1 MQLHPLGTGDIMEL
15 GKCIAQSNFLSFFSH
30 SQYLEIKI
38 TCLKACISG
47 DAVSVN
53 LEIKERV
60 EAQPQCIPGVAV
72 PVDQESIK
80 AL

>member
-1 MQLHPLGTGDIMEL
+1 MHCTIKLVI
-15 GKCIAQSNFLSFFSH
+15 FLTLAVSGN
-30 SQYLEIKI
+30 QDNLPEG
-38 TCLKACISG
+38 ISG

-60 EAQPQCIPGVAV
+60 EAQLPQCIPGVAV

-80 AL
+80 AI